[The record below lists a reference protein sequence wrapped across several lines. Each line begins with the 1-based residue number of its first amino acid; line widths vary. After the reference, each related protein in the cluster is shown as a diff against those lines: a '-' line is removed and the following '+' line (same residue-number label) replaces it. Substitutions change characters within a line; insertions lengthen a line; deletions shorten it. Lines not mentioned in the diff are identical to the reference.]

1 MDWLNFRLGVIWFCA
16 TTVVCTLGCLALNNW
31 IFPPMT
37 LPDGFFV
44 VRRPWWHGWEGTL
57 FTGAMMGLMAG
68 VLATLRPL
76 RKSVL
81 KKED

>member
-1 MDWLNFRLGVIWFCA
+1 
-16 TTVVCTLGCLALNNW
+16 
-31 IFPPMT
+31 MT